1 MQSNLKLQQLSI
13 IIPIYNEEKN
23 IKKLWVKIK
32 RNIKIKKFEIIY
44 VDDSSNDNTFN
55 ILKEISKKDK
65 KVKFIIRKKFPRD
78 LSQSCILGF
87 KKSKYKNIL
96 VMDGDLQHD
105 PKFIPKL
112 INKYNSSTGD
122 IIVGCRNFFSKK
134 IKGLNLLRTLASVFL
149 IFLINVFLGYR
160 TSDPMSGFFLF
171 KKKILKN
178 TKKKFFKKG
187 YKILADLIY
196 SNKENIEINDIQI
209 NFKKRIHGVSKINFR
224 VLFLLIIFIFKK
236 IKI

>member
-122 IIVGCRNFFSKK
+122 IIVGCRNFFQKK
-134 IKGLNLLRTLASVFL
+134 VFL

-171 KKKILKN
+171 KKKILKK